1 MSNPYES
8 FLSRW
13 NGVDPLDGPASPARD
28 LALARLF
35 EDEMQDGGPAQ
46 FLWKRFPHWE
56 AILNGAERAYRAMGA
71 EKQSPARRSKS
82 GSPAPRSA
90 WLCRSRSSSTRT
102 NPTTPPS
109 ASPTSRPTAR
119 RCSRKFG
126 NRWTSASLSARLHP
140 VFHAPVAQLDR
151 ASASGAEGCG
161 FEPRQ
166 AHHSRNPRRHAR
178 KPMFTGVSSIFARF
192 VAWA

>member
-56 AILNGAERAYRAMGA
+56 AILDGAERAYRAMGA
-71 EKQSPARRSKS
+71 EKQLAALAAVRAVLREN
-82 GSPAPRSA
+82 AP
-90 WLCRSRSSSTRT
+90 LC
-102 NPTTPPS
+102 
-109 ASPTSRPTAR
+109 A
-119 RCSRKFG
+119 K
-126 NRWTSASLSARLHP
+126 RLALAKNEEEP
-140 VFHAPVAQLDR
+140 GQAFEVWF
-151 ASASGAEGCG
+151 ASAEERMALPVEEL
-161 FEPRQ
+161 FYPDEPD
-166 AHHSRNPRRHAR
+166 HAAKR
-178 KPMFTGVSSIFARF
+178 LAYLEANRATLLA
-192 VAWA
+192 